1 MKGVCDVDYAQR
13 AFVSLSKQS
22 LDSFGRADP
31 IVQEAYVVYA
41 LSQIPESNSI
51 SKPMWNVREMN
62 E

>member
-1 MKGVCDVDYAQR
+1 MKGVCDVDYEQR

-51 SKPMWNVREMN
+51 SNPMWNVREMN

>member
-1 MKGVCDVDYAQR
+1 MEGVCEVDREER

-41 LSQIPESNSI
+41 LSQISESNSI
-51 SKPMWNVREMN
+51 ANPMWNVRKGKE
-62 E
+62 